1 MPCVVVYQLY
11 RGVITNMF
19 DFNLTFN
26 VQNNDRHDI
35 AEMLMEV
42 ALNKI
47 IIIIIIIIIKT
58 IYISQVHN
66 TLFWKLRDIS
76 VDAGIV
82 SSIKPPVQ
90 QAYDIQLEQDLRDEL
105 LSGYEA
111 QQRPNRTV
119 NVAVSLTL
127 LTINDLV
134 RT

>member
-1 MPCVVVYQLY
+1 MLYVVVYQLY

-35 AEMLMEV
+35 AEILLEV
-42 ALNKI
+42 ALNK
-47 IIIIIIIIIKT
+47 IIIIIIKT
-58 IYISQVHN
+58 IYISQVHD

>member
-66 TLFWKLRDIS
+66 TLF
-76 VDAGIV
+76 
-82 SSIKPPVQ
+82 
-90 QAYDIQLEQDLRDEL
+90 
-105 LSGYEA
+105 
-111 QQRPNRTV
+111 
-119 NVAVSLTL
+119 
-127 LTINDLV
+127 
-134 RT
+134 

>member
-1 MPCVVVYQLY
+1 MLYVVVYQLY

-26 VQNNDRHDI
+26 VQNIDRHDI
-35 AEMLMEV
+35 AEILLEV
-42 ALNKI
+42 ALNK
-47 IIIIIIIIIKT
+47 IIIIIIKT
-58 IYISQVHN
+58 IYISQVHD

>member
-35 AEMLMEV
+35 AEMLLEV
-42 ALNKI
+42 ALNK
-47 IIIIIIIIIKT
+47 IIIIIIKT
-58 IYISQVHN
+58 IYISQVHD

-90 QAYDIQLEQDLRDEL
+90 QVYDIQLEQDLREEL

-127 LTINDLV
+127 LTIDDLV